1 MKRLQLYIC
10 VLAAVTMLASCNSED
25 KREIPFATSGFF
37 TAYTNVNSHIYK
49 ITDDMGRTYNVL
61 EDNTELLP
69 NTSERIIASIEGQNG
84 DTMITS
90 KLFPLSEIATL
101 DSKVGSELKVKDP
114 VILKS
119 IYLGGGYLN
128 VHLGVKVKNEN
139 STVHLGYDNVKSD
152 NSNHKI
158 FYSRRTGKKNLIF
171 TLYHNAG
178 NDDPIYTKYTY
189 LSIPVWLHIHKN
201 DTVTFNY
208 KSFEGDRVEK
218 FIYK

>member
-1 MKRLQLYIC
+1 MKRLHLFIY
-10 VLAAVTMLASCNSED
+10 VLAAAATLASCDSDD
-25 KREIPFATSGFF
+25 KREIPFAVSGFF

-49 ITDDMGRTYNVL
+49 VTDDMGRTYNVF
-61 EDNTELLP
+61 EDNTELTP
-69 NTSERIIASIEGQNG
+69 NTSVRIIATIEAQDG

-101 DSKVGSELKVKDP
+101 DSKVQSELKVKDP
-114 VILKS
+114 VVLKS

-139 STVHLGYDNVKSD
+139 SSHNILYTR
-152 NSNHKI
+152 SN
-158 FYSRRTGKKNLIF
+158 GKKNLIF
-171 TLYHNAG
+171 TLYHNSH
-178 NDDPIYTKYTY
+178 NDDPIYTQNAY

-201 DTVTFNY
+201 DTVTFRY